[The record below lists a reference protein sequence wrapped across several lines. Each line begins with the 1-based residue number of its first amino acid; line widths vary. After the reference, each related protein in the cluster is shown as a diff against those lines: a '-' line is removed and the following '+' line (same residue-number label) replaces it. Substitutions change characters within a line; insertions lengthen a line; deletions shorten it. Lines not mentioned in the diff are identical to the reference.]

1 LSKAPSSGALIA
13 LEAAM
18 TGGSG
23 GMTAWIE
30 ESEAK
35 RLGLIA
41 QSQRSE
47 ASQSALD
54 HEKDEPNAL
63 AELAVGPMRSA
74 RQLIRLVGAAMSRS
88 W

>member
-1 LSKAPSSGALIA
+1 
-13 LEAAM
+13 M

-23 GMTAWIE
+23 AMTAWIE

-35 RLGLIA
+35 RVGLIA

-47 ASQSALD
+47 ASQSTLD
-54 HEKDEPNAL
+54 HEKDEPNELTKL
-63 AELAVGPMRSA
+63 AAGPLRSA
-74 RQLIRLVGAAMSRS
+74 RQLIRLVGAAMCRS